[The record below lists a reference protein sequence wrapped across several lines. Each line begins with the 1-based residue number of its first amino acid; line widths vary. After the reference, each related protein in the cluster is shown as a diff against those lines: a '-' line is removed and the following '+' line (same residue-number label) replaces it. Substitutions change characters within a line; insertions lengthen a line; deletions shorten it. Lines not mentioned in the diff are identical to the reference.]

1 MGRRATGWEWTKV
14 GVLHGGLSRREVA
27 CDGEIRS
34 YRYRFYSST
43 HRFFERCIG
52 LAWCSRCREY
62 SGAMVHVSRAEQL
75 TDLLDGLPVAERER
89 LLRSEAELLDY
100 LDRLARRG
108 RWPDPPVDIGL
119 RDARFS
125 AQG

>member
-89 LLRSEAELLDY
+89 CCA
-100 LDRLARRG
+100 ARQSC
-108 RWPDPPVDIGL
+108 WITLIGL
-119 RDARFS
+119 HGEDGGRILP
-125 AQG
+125 